1 MNDQL
6 EDDRPAWLRELEPQ
20 SRYRVH
26 VCFGK
31 NCTPNGA
38 EAVFAAF
45 RSALDAAGIRD
56 VELIATSCRSRCEL
70 GPSVNVY
77 PGPVTYG
84 QMNADRAVRVVI
96 EHLSGSERPVREYI
110 VTEEQVQRAKQNAA
124 G

>member
-1 MNDQL
+1 L
-6 EDDRPAWLRELEPQ
+6 SERFEDDRPAWLRDLEPQ

-45 RSALDAAGIRD
+45 QTALAAAGIRD

-84 QMNADRAVRVVI
+84 QMNPERAYRVVV
-96 EHLSGSERPVREYI
+96 EHLSGPETPVREFV
-110 VTEEQVQRAKQNAA
+110 VTEDEVQRAKRNAA
-124 G
+124 L

>member
-1 MNDQL
+1 MSDPL
-6 EDDRPAWLRELEPQ
+6 EDDRPAWLQDLEPQ
-20 SRYRVH
+20 PRYRVH

-45 RSALDAAGIRD
+45 KSALAARGIRD

-84 QMNADRAVRVVI
+84 QMDPVRVQRVVV
-96 EHLSGSERPVREYI
+96 EHLSGREHPVGKFV
-110 VTEEQVQRAKQNAA
+110 VTDEQVQRAKRNAA
-124 G
+124 L